1 MGDFEPPLN
10 RQRTQR
16 AMGLLSLLRKMRKTD
31 REVRILLLG
40 LDNAGKTT
48 ILKMLSEEDVTHI
61 MPTQG
66 FNIKTL
72 MHESFKLNVW
82 DIGGQKSIRPYW
94 RNYFEQTDA
103 LVFVIDSADRQR
115 LEESGEELNVL
126 LEEEKMAGVP
136 VLVFANKQDL
146 LNAASSKEIAE
157 MLNLHSI
164 RDRQWQ
170 IQACSAKKNEGLQ
183 EGMEWVVKAIKE

>member
-1 MGDFEPPLN
+1 MGEPPKN
-10 RQRTQR
+10 TKSNGPAVAAAQDAQDGPRGPHPAAGARQRRQDHHSQDAQR
-16 AMGLLSLLRKMRKTD
+16 GGYYSCYAD
-31 REVRILLLG
+31 
-40 LDNAGKTT
+40 
-48 ILKMLSEEDVTHI
+48 
-61 MPTQG
+61 QG

-72 MHESFKLNVW
+72 MHESYKINIW
-82 DIGGQKSIRPYW
+82 DVGGQKSIRPYW

-115 LEESGEELNVL
+115 LKESGEELNTL

-183 EGMEWVVKAIKE
+183 EGMEWVVKGIKE

>member
-1 MGDFEPPLN
+1 MGEHKEQWACCRCCARCARRTARSASCCWGSTTPARPPFS
-10 RQRTQR
+10 RRSAR
-16 AMGLLSLLRKMRKTD
+16 
-31 REVRILLLG
+31 RILL
-40 LDNAGKTT
+40 
-48 ILKMLSEEDVTHI
+48 MLCRPRASTSKPSCTS
-61 MPTQG
+61 PT
-66 FNIKTL
+66 
-72 MHESFKLNVW
+72 
-82 DIGGQKSIRPYW
+82 KSTSGTWEARKARPYW

-115 LEESGEELNVL
+115 LEESGEELNTL

-164 RDRQWQ
+164 R
-170 IQACSAKKNEGLQ
+170 
-183 EGMEWVVKAIKE
+183 